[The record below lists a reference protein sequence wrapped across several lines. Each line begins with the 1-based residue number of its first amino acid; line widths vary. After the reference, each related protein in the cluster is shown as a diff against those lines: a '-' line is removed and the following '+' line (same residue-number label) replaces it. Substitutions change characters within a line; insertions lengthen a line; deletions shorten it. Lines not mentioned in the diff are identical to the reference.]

1 MKLPKEEGGLGFR
14 DLYSF
19 NLAMLAR
26 QTWRLLQAPES
37 LCAQVLHVKYFPDG
51 NLLAAKPIVGMSYVW
66 RSILE
71 NPMPA
76 KVSPLPLEICS

>member
-26 QTWRLLQAPES
+26 QGWRLLQAPES
-37 LCAQVLHVKYFPDG
+37 LCSQVL
-51 NLLAAKPIVGMSYVW
+51 
-66 RSILE
+66 
-71 NPMPA
+71 
-76 KVSPLPLEICS
+76 